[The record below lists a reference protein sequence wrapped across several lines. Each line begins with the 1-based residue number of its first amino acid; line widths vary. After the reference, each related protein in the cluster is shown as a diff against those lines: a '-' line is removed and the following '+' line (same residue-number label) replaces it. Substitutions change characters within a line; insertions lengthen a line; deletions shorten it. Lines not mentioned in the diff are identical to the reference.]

1 MVREKM
7 GWKPIVLYILAII
20 FAIYTVYS
28 LISTAQYIGQ
38 MVAAQYIQVGSS
50 FGEILAYFVSNVGAY
65 LVYAALLGSAGYGID
80 VLERG
85 AAPKKEKQPKAK
97 REKAP
102 KEKGSKK
109 AADKVE
115 EVAKDIK
122 EEVTE
127 VAEEAEEKT
136 EMLKEAVEEKID
148 EAKDAE

>member
-7 GWKPIVLYILAII
+7 GWKPIVLYVLAII

-115 EVAKDIK
+115 EAAKDIK
-122 EEVTE
+122 EEVT
-127 VAEEAEEKT
+127 EAEEKT